1 MGGLATMN
9 RPPEP
14 DEVEVSLFGPGFG
27 ECVLVHWKEYGKS
40 DKLNAIGNK
49 NEDFR
54 TGYWH
59 AAETLGYDAHKVI
72 ADEHALRTEI
82 GEDLGS
88 NFEEWVRG
96 FLGGAMS
103 DGGGWHQKAEKTM
116 IDNEANPP
124 AFKHEFRVWCVRH
137 RNGETRDLWLGPGR
151 RSVPRDDTRSLQ
163 RVQQDFVRGQKFRNL
178 NEACLTEA
186 K

>member
-1 MGGLATMN
+1 MKEDHAGQ
-9 RPPEP
+9 
-14 DEVEVSLFGPGFG
+14 
-27 ECVLVHWKEYGKS
+27 VHWKEYGKS

-96 FLGGAMS
+96 FWAARCQMVAAGI
-103 DGGGWHQKAEKTM
+103 KKR
-116 IDNEANPP
+116 
-124 AFKHEFRVWCVRH
+124 KKR
-137 RNGETRDLWLGPGR
+137 
-151 RSVPRDDTRSLQ
+151 
-163 RVQQDFVRGQKFRNL
+163 
-178 NEACLTEA
+178 
-186 K
+186 